1 MRFGSIVVTLVCL
14 GVVGCGANAGDGTTT
29 TCSAPSAACA
39 GACVDLQSNALN
51 CGACGRAC
59 ASAESCMAGACRLA
73 CPDGQSA
80 CSGTCVDLR
89 SNARNCS
96 ACGNACAS
104 GESCMAG
111 ACLAGCASPRRICG
125 GVCTALD
132 SDPANC
138 GACGNGCAA
147 ASACRGGVCT
157 SLGTPDAG
165 LTDAGR
171 SDTGS
176 VGVDAGSP
184 RPDSG
189 PSITDSGTPAPD
201 AGISPECGAMTLG
214 SAVGATAATGTTTG
228 RPSLHTPPSTCTN
241 MPSAVSPDAVY
252 TWTAPSAGAFTF
264 DTVGSS
270 FDTLLTIHDG
280 ACMGAVLGCN
290 DDIVNGTNTAS
301 RLTLT
306 LAAGQTVAIAIEGYG
321 TNSGSYVLNISRGA
335 ADAGAPVDAGSAVDA
350 GAVDPCGGVTTD
362 GRCASATII
371 EYCSVSTGS
380 GAPPSLQRFTCAPGE
395 RCFVDSGGAATCVAA
410 GSCIPGASQCAGN
423 SRQRCVGGTWSTTAC
438 AAQCVDSALGSFCA
452 PTLPTTT
459 ATGTLVYVARGPN
472 STTRPTDWST
482 VPINARAQA
491 FTIVSVRQNADGS
504 QTYFDA
510 VTSGGGAAAGQFSLR
525 VPTPATSSD
534 YLIALALSSDGAAGI
549 RYMVANPQLSS
560 PGTQEVGTIGS
571 APTAWGW
578 TFRLNTFINGST
590 LTITESMGSGAARLF
605 DYMRYIYGN
614 VSESLLSDGLHV
626 VAWMQPGTSWSCGAC
641 FTQRPTDLFGSATA
655 SGVHF
660 DAQIWYN
667 GSASDQEYWSDAVTA
682 HELGH
687 WVMASYSTSPGEGG
701 PHYTGSHVYPGMA
714 WSEGWATYFSSR
726 SRTSSV
732 YYDKQGGTFFWF
744 DIGARAYSGPL
755 WLHPLAAAGLEQTI
769 DENEVAAMT
778 WSLHNSSASAP
789 GQILL
794 ALASPH
800 MNGTTFDRGYRAW
813 QWNTTDSAHNPY
825 AAVHTSRP
833 APYFADFL
841 DALVCNGFSTAAV
854 DAATL
859 PSIYYPYPSASP
871 LCF

>member
-96 ACGNACAS
+96 ACGNACP
-104 GESCMAG
+104 AG
-111 ACLAGCASPRRICG
+111 QSCLAGVCTAGCAAPRAVCG

-138 GACGNGCAA
+138 GACGTGCATGQ
-147 ASACRGGVCT
+147 ACRGGACT
-157 SLGTPDAG
+157 LLGTPDAG
-165 LTDAGR
+165 FTDAGR
-171 SDTGS
+171 TDTGG

-189 PSITDSGTPAPD
+189 PSITDSGTPATD
-201 AGISPECGAMTLG
+201 TGTSPGCGAMTLG
-214 SAVGATAATGTTTG
+214 SAVGATVATGTTAG

-280 ACMGAVLGCN
+280 ACTGAVLGCN

-371 EYCSVSTGS
+371 QYCSVSTGS
-380 GAPPSLQRFTCAPGE
+380 GGVSLQTRTCGTGERCAIGADGSATCVPTGTCAPGDTQ
-395 RCFVDSGGAATCVAA
+395 CSGSSLQTCV
-410 GSCIPGASQCAGN
+410 S
-423 SRQRCVGGTWSTTAC
+423 GTWSVTPC
-438 AAQCVDSALGSFCA
+438 PRNCISSSLGSFCA
-452 PTLPTTT
+452 IDAPSTTV
-459 ATGTLVYVARGPN
+459 TGLLQYESRSPN
-472 STTRPTDWST
+472 STTNPTDWSAAT
-482 VPINARAQA
+482 FSANAQGFLVFSA
-491 FTIVSVRQNADGS
+491 RQFADGS
-504 QTYFDA
+504 IQYFDA
-510 VTSGGGAAAGQFSLR
+510 VTTGIGTDGGRFTIRIPS
-525 VPTPATSSD
+525 PATTSD
-534 YLIALALSSDGAAGI
+534 YLIVAAAAGDGVGGI
-549 RYMVANPQLSS
+549 SYMVANPGFGSVGVQVEGTPAPNPRAWVWSWATSTFSS
-560 PGTQEVGTIGS
+560 G
-571 APTAWGW
+571 A
-578 TFRLNTFINGST
+578 T
-590 LTITESMGSGAARLF
+590 LTIPERFNSGAARIF
-605 DYMRYIYGN
+605 DFLRFARGYADSYFASSGK
-614 VSESLLSDGLHV
+614 SL
-626 VAWMQPGTSWSCGAC
+626 VAWMQPGTSWHCGSCFAGGYVEFNLGTTLDSFDSQAW
-641 FTQRPTDLFGSATA
+641 FNGDATA
-655 SGVHF
+655 
-660 DAQIWYN
+660 
-667 GSASDQEYWSDAVTA
+667 QEYYADAVTA

-687 WVMASYSTSPGEGG
+687 WIMTSFSTPPIEAGTHYLGG
-701 PHYTGSHVYPGMA
+701 IVYPGMA
-714 WSEGWATYFSSR
+714 WSEGFATYFSSDAR
-726 SRTSSV
+726 SNPL
-732 YYDKQGGTFFWF
+732 YADKQGSTFFWVNV
-744 DIGARAYSGPL
+744 GLRSSSRYL
-755 WLHPLAAAGLEQTI
+755 WRHPVRSLGLDQMI
-769 DENEVAAMT
+769 DENEVAAML
-778 WSLHNSSASAP
+778 WSLRNSGSSASYLMY
-789 GQILL
+789 Q
-794 ALASPH
+794 ALFSPH
-800 MNGTTFDRGYRAW
+800 MTGTTFDRGYFARTW
-813 QWNTTDSAHNPY
+813 TTTDPATGDATGAIRTTN
-825 AAVHTSRP
+825 P

-841 DALVCNGFSTAAV
+841 DALVCSGFSTAAV
-854 DAATL
+854 DAATQ